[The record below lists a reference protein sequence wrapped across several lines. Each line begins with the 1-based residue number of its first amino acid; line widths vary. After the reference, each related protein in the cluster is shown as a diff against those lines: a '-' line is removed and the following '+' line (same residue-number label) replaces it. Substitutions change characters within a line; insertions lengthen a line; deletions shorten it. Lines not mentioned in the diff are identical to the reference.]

1 MGGENK
7 RKWKVAIKTKE
18 LGVGEKASE
27 QDGWG
32 AGNGYRGYVVLVAVR
47 FGPLGSVENGL

>member
-1 MGGENK
+1 MGGEYK
-7 RKWKVAIKTKE
+7 RKLEVAIKTKE